1 LDAATRQLDQMI
13 DQARYKHNQHRNKFK
28 EAIDYLD
35 HIFED
40 FQREA
45 DLRPPATIKEQQQQQ
60 QQQPQHAAQQQVAQQ
75 QVVQQPSNNKFPLQ
89 QKSSSAVISAPA
101 HALQPQQ
108 PALEPVQATFRPGN
122 VKSAKEAFE
131 KVAAAIA
138 SEKSGGGAGAGGPTT
153 AAKLKWEFYV

>member
-1 LDAATRQLDQMI
+1 MSAVDGHTKCQTPTVFGGTQLDSATRRLDQMI
-13 DQARYKHNQHRNKFK
+13 DQARYRHSQHRNKFK

-45 DLRPPATIKEQQQQQ
+45 ADSAARPTTNGGGGKKEKAAAAATTTTSAQQKHQQQLQ
-60 QQQPQHAAQQQVAQQ
+60 QHAQAVQDHSPAGGA
-75 QVVQQPSNNKFPLQ
+75 VV
-89 QKSSSAVISAPA
+89 I
-101 HALQPQQ
+101 
-108 PALEPVQATFRPGN
+108 EPVQATFRQGS

-138 SEKSGGGAGAGGPTT
+138 SDKQNSR
-153 AAKLKWEFYV
+153 V